1 MSRSL
6 RDRLVGE
13 SGQAMLEYA
22 LLLALTS
29 LAIISALLLLRDSLG
44 NGVRGP
50 SDQIGGAAATPGY
63 EQGGPGAGG
72 AAAGGAAGG
81 GAGYGTGGSSNG
93 YGSGGDRE
101 HRHRRDGSRNQ

>member
-50 SDQIGGAAATPGY
+50 SDQIGGAASSPGY
-63 EQGGPGAGG
+63 EQGGTGAGG

-93 YGSGGDRE
+93 YDGGNRE
-101 HRHRRDGSRNQ
+101 HRYRRDGSRNQ

>member
-50 SDQIGGAAATPGY
+50 SDQIGGAASSPGY
-63 EQGGPGAGG
+63 EQGGTGAGG
-72 AAAGGAAGG
+72 AAAGG
-81 GAGYGTGGSSNG
+81 GAGTSGSSNG
-93 YGSGGDRE
+93 YGSGANRE
-101 HRHRRDGSRNQ
+101 HRYRSDGSRNQ